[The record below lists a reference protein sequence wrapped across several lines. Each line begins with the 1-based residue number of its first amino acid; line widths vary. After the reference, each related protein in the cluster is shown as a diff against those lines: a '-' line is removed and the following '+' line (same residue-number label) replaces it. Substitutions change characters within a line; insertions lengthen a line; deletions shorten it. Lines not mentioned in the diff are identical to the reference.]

1 MKYTDIIKNSKFY
14 IPTNLNLGYLLKDTE
29 IMLLMTLIHC
39 DELGIKVSIAKLAKF
54 MARNDTAIK
63 RALKPLRLLR
73 LVSMKGYEPCMKQ
86 IALVYDSVN
95 AAKSIDERKAWC
107 EAYEKSEG
115 HIEPLKKG
123 QSDMLRLGQ
132 SEPLKVGQNEPS
144 KKGQFEPTYKED
156 INKEDSYKE
165 YFDNEY
171 TNDEYIEYNTNN
183 ILKGNKPIKEKRL
196 NRNSLKEEFEVV
208 TEGIEENQNEP
219 KSKIEG
225 NDDSNRYQP
234 FENNP
239 SSSEKGN
246 NFKQVIPIDLKGCSK
261 VVRQLYSN
269 LEGDV
274 DKVLQE
280 LAASK
285 PSEFRKL
292 VAKLER
298 NTNVSD
304 DTKELAV
311 SLAKAWSIDLY

>member
-1 MKYTDIIKNSKFY
+1 MGNLSNNNIMKYTDIIKNSKFY
-14 IPTNLNLGYLLKDTE
+14 IPTNLNLGYLLSDTE
-29 IMLLMTLIHC
+29 IILLMTLIHC
-39 DELGIKVSIAKLAKF
+39 NELGIKVSTSNLAKF
-54 MARNDTAIK
+54 TARGDSTIK
-63 RALKPLRLLR
+63 RALKQLRLLR
-73 LVSMKGYEPCMKQ
+73 LVSEEGYEPCYEQ
-86 IALVYDSVN
+86 IEMVYDSVN
-95 AAKSIDERKAWC
+95 AAKSIKERKAWC

-123 QSDMLRLGQ
+123 QSDMLGLGQ

-183 ILKGNKPIKEKRL
+183 ILKGNKPSKEKRE
-196 NRNSLKEEFEVV
+196 NSNSLKEEFEVV

-239 SSSEKGN
+239 SSSEEVN
-246 NFKQVIPIDLKGCSK
+246 NFKQVIPID
-261 VVRQLYSN
+261 
-269 LEGDV
+269 
-274 DKVLQE
+274 
-280 LAASK
+280 
-285 PSEFRKL
+285 
-292 VAKLER
+292 
-298 NTNVSD
+298 
-304 DTKELAV
+304 
-311 SLAKAWSIDLY
+311 